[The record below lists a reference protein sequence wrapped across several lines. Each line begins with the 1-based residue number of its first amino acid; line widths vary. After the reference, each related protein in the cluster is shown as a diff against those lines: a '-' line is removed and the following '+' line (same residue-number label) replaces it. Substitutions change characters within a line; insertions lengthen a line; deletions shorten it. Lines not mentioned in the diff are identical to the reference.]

1 MGPEPGIGLDLAC
14 GGNFHENNLR
24 HERILESGN
33 DCDGRAGSAW
43 GGRA

>member
-24 HERILESGN
+24 I
-33 DCDGRAGSAW
+33 
-43 GGRA
+43 